1 MSRSEIFVFSF
12 IYLAG
17 MALLA
22 SAFLYSNL
30 SLEIRLIMGLFGLG
44 FCALAMK
51 RFSIK
56 EG

>member
-1 MSRSEIFVFSF
+1 MSRSEIFIFSF

-22 SAFLYSNL
+22 SAFLCSL
-30 SLEIRLIMGLFGLG
+30 SLEIRLLMALFGLG
-44 FCALAMK
+44 FCALALR

>member
-1 MSRSEIFVFSF
+1 MSRSEIFIFSF

-22 SAFLYSNL
+22 SAFLCPNL
-30 SLEIRLIMGLFGLG
+30 SIEIRVLMALFGLG
-44 FCALAMK
+44 FCALALR
-51 RFSIK
+51 RFTIK

>member
-1 MSRSEIFVFSF
+1 MSRSEIFIFSF

-30 SLEIRLIMGLFGLG
+30 SLEIRLIMALFGLG
-44 FCALAMK
+44 FCALALR
-51 RFSIK
+51 RFTIK
-56 EG
+56 E

>member
-1 MSRSEIFVFSF
+1 MSRSEIFIFSF

-30 SLEIRLIMGLFGLG
+30 SLEIRLIMGLVGLG

>member
-1 MSRSEIFVFSF
+1 MSRNEIFVFSF

>member
-1 MSRSEIFVFSF
+1 MSRSEIFIFSF

-30 SLEIRLIMGLFGLG
+30 SLEIRLIMGLVGLG

-56 EG
+56 EE